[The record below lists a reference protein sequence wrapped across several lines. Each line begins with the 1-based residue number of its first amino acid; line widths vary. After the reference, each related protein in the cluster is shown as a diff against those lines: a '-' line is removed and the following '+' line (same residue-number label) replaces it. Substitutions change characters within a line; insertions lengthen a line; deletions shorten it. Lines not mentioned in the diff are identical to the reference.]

1 MSFPSH
7 AAQESAIA
15 FQLAAT
21 LDAYEQELGRLRLVQ
36 PAPDTLAQ
44 LAQHFDQM
52 QLYAASLPQ
61 LSVSWVAL
69 LISRAEFTHDLW
81 RAQGAPEP
89 GNLQI
94 LLEQHKEAIDGL
106 RSRCRRMLR
115 RA

>member
-21 LDAYEQELGRLRLVQ
+21 LDAYEQELGKVRLGGPTV
-36 PAPDTLAQ
+36 DTLAQ
-44 LAQHFDQM
+44 MAQHFDQM

-69 LISRAEFTHDLW
+69 LISRAEFTHHLW
-81 RAQGAPEP
+81 RAQGRTET
-89 GNLQI
+89 GNLQL
-94 LLEQHKEAIDGL
+94 LLEQHKDAIEGL

>member
-21 LDAYEQELGRLRLVQ
+21 LDAYEQALGQLRLPG
-36 PAPDTLAQ
+36 PAPDALAR
-44 LAQHFDQM
+44 LAQHFDEM

-69 LISRAEFTHDLW
+69 LISRAEFTHHLW
-81 RAQGAPEP
+81 RAHGATDT
-89 GNLQI
+89 GNLPL
-94 LLEQHKEAIDGL
+94 LLEQHKEAIGTL
-106 RSRCRRMLR
+106 RSRCRRLLR